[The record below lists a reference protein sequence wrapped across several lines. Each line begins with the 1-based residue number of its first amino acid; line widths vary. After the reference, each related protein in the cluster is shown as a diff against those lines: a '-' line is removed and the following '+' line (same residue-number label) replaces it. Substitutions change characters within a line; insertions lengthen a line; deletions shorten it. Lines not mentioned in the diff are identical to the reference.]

1 MTADGVAW
9 VVLFPLFCALGAGN
23 VIGVVVV
30 VVVMVTA
37 EGRWWCLVHMLQ
49 EQSCEKYGSTPQ

>member
-1 MTADGVAW
+1 VAW

-23 VIGVVVV
+23 VTGVVVV
-30 VVVMVTA
+30 VVIVTA